1 MPKIHPSALVDA
13 RAELAEGVEIGPFA
27 VIGPDVRIGTGS
39 VVGAGVQIEG
49 VTRIGSNNRF
59 HPHSHIGCA
68 PQDKKYKGEPT
79 ALDIGDGNTFFQS
92 MTISVGTVQDKGVT
106 RIGDNNWF
114 MAYAHIGHDCT
125 VGNNTI
131 FANAVTLGG
140 HVDVADWAILGGL
153 SAIHQFCSIGAHA
166 MAGGGSIIVQDLPP
180 YVICEGNRA
189 IARGINTEGLKRR
202 GFSAEAISRVKQA
215 YRQLY
220 RLGLT
225 YDDARARIEA
235 DAAGAPELQAFV
247 DFFAVSQR
255 GILR

>member
-13 RAELAEGVEIGPFA
+13 RAELADDVEVGPFA
-27 VIGPDVRIGTGS
+27 VIGPDVRIGAGS
-39 VVGAGVQIEG
+39 AIGAGVQIEG
-49 VTRIGSNNRF
+49 VTRIGKGNRF

-79 ALDIGDGNTFFQS
+79 ELHIGDGNTFFQS
-92 MTISVGTVQDKGVT
+92 MTVSVGTVQDKGVT
-106 RIGDNNWF
+106 RIGSNNWF
-114 MAYAHIGHDCT
+114 MAYAHIGHDC
-125 VGNNTI
+125 VIGDNTI

-140 HVDVADWAILGGL
+140 HVTVADWAILGGL

-180 YVICEGNRA
+180 FVICEGNRA
-189 IARGINTEGLKRR
+189 IARGINSEGLKRR
-202 GFSAEAISRVKQA
+202 GFSPEAIARVKQA

-220 RLGLT
+220 RQGLPF
-225 YDDARARIEA
+225 DEAKAKIEA
-235 DAAGAPELQAFV
+235 DAAGNPELQFFV

-255 GILR
+255 GIIR